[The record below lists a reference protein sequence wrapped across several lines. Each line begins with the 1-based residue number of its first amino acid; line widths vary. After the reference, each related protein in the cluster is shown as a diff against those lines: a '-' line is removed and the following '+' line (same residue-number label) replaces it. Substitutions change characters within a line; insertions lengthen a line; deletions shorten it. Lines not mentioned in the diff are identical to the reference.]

1 MAVSGHIIC
10 YVHNVGVVPHHFAP
24 VTTINVKL
32 NLRQCLPHL
41 IFPVFFLDVAM
52 KKMSLAPS
60 LTSVRAML
68 DWLILL

>member
-1 MAVSGHIIC
+1 MAMSGHIIC
-10 YVHNVGVVPHHFAP
+10 YVHNVGVVSHHLVP
-24 VTTINVKL
+24 DRTENVD
-32 NLRQCLPHL
+32 RTLPHL
-41 IFPVFFLDVAM
+41 IFPVFFFDVDM